1 MEIKAGSRFVRM
13 SPRKLR
19 LLADMVRTKSLDQV
33 LVALENSPKRAAT
46 PLLKV
51 VKQALANATHNL
63 TLDRSSLKIKKIA
76 IDEGPT
82 YKRWQP
88 VSRGRAFEIK
98 KRTSHIIIV
107 LEGEKTAS
115 SKVKTRD
122 VKKEETNKN
131 GKKD

>member
-1 MEIKAGSRFVRM
+1 MEIKAGNNYVRM

-19 LLADMVRTKSLDQV
+19 LVADLVRTKSLDQA
-33 LVALENSPKRAAT
+33 LIALENSPRRAAV

-51 VKQALANATHNL
+51 VKQAMANATHNL
-63 TLDRSSLKIKKIA
+63 TLERSSLKIKKIA

-98 KRTSHIIIV
+98 KRTSHIIVV
-107 LEGEKTAS
+107 LEGEKGAS
-115 SKVKTRD
+115 TQVKTRD
-122 VKKEETNKN
+122 VKKERTNKN

>member
-19 LLADMVRTKSLDQV
+19 LVADMVRTKSLDQV

-51 VKQALANATHNL
+51 VKQALSNATHNL

-107 LEGEKTAS
+107 LEGEKVA
-115 SKVKTRD
+115 KVKTRD